1 MDSNF
6 SDDGSEY
13 RFFDAQECIAS
24 VSDLDSGCHHHHHH
38 HHHSVSGVE
47 NWDSNNFNY
56 DLWIRSPRSVRER
69 RRKFL
74 RWMGLNSDMV
84 TNSVD
89 VGGGGED
96 SFGEQIDRVTEH
108 SGAVMRNSI
117 FEDEFSSSRS
127 TCSSWSTSAS
137 SSARKLGSN
146 ETFIGRR
153 CNSDGAR
160 EFNNDDVQEEDCNL
174 TEHQVPGVSFL
185 QRDEQFK
192 ESSAAVP
199 PSSQEFVQREIP
211 VDGHTAKILEKLK
224 NRWLQRIR
232 SMSCISLQ
240 HESAEQFGTTNGTS
254 SIPFRVQRVK
264 VRQNKKELKELSALF
279 KGQDILA
286 HKGAILTMKFSLDGQ
301 YLASAGED
309 GIVRVWKVVEDERT
323 NETDLPDI
331 DPSCLYFT
339 VNNLSELAPLVADKE
354 KIGKTR
360 TLRKTPDSACII
372 FPPKVFRISEEP
384 LHVFRRHT
392 GEILDLSWSQNNVS
406 SL

>member
-24 VSDLDSGCHHHHHH
+24 VSDLDSGSH
-38 HHHSVSGVE
+38 HHHSLSGVE

-56 DLWIRSPRSVRER
+56 DVWMRSPRSVRER
-69 RRKFL
+69 RSKFL

-84 TNSVD
+84 PGGGDSVD
-89 VGGGGED
+89 LVGGDED
-96 SFGEQIDRVTEH
+96 SFGEQIDRVTEN
-108 SGAVMRNSI
+108 SGAVLRNSI

-127 TCSSWSTSAS
+127 TGSSWSTSAS

-146 ETFIGRR
+146 ENFIGRC

-160 EFNNDDVQEEDCNL
+160 EFNNDDVEEDCNL
-174 TEHQVPGVSFL
+174 TEHQVLGDSSL

-192 ESSAAVP
+192 DSSA
-199 PSSQEFVQREIP
+199 PSSQEFVQRDIP
-211 VDGHTAKILEKLK
+211 VDGHTAKIVERLK

-240 HESAEQFGTTNGTS
+240 HEMAEQFGTTNGS
-254 SIPFRVQRVK
+254 SSVPVRVQRVK
-264 VRQNKKELKELSALF
+264 VRQNKKEIKELSALF

-286 HKGAILTMKFSLDGQ
+286 HEGAILTMKFSLDGQ

-360 TLRKTPDSACII
+360 ILRNTPDSACII
-372 FPPKVFRISEEP
+372 FPPKVFRILEQP
-384 LHVFRRHT
+384 LHVFRGHT